1 MVWCGMYGMVWYGM
15 VWYGMVWYGMVWY
28 GVVCMVWYGSD
39 AGNDTSCLDDGD
51 DDNFSFVQD
60 HVNDLQAQADKFIE
74 KEHHEATTIKE
85 EAETMTTRY
94 EKYELHA
101 IKKRE

>member
-1 MVWCGMYGMVWYGM
+1 MI
-15 VWYGMVWYGMVWY
+15 WY

-39 AGNDTSCLDDGD
+39 AGNDTSCLDGD